1 MQSYRALQIASAG
14 LAAIVLAGCQ
24 STPAAQPAATAT
36 DAAAPRTVQAYKLG
50 AGDQVR
56 ITVFNHVD
64 LSGEFEVDGSG
75 TIALPLIGQVQAIDL
90 TTRELEVRLTERYSD
105 GFLKE
110 PRVNAEVMT
119 YRPFYILGEV
129 STPGEYP
136 YTSGLSVINAVA
148 AAGGFSY
155 RANKKIVYIKTAEGT
170 QEVKYPLDAATMV
183 QPGDTIR
190 VDERIF

>member
-1 MQSYRALQIASAG
+1 MQLYRAIQIASAG

-24 STPAAQPAATAT
+24 STPAAQQATTAT
-36 DAAAPRTVQAYKLG
+36 DAEAPRTIQAYKLG

-170 QEVKYPLDAATMV
+170 EEIKYPLDAATMV

>member
-1 MQSYRALQIASAG
+1 MQLYRALQIASAG
-14 LAAIVLAGCQ
+14 LAAIVLAGCE
-24 STPAAQPAATAT
+24 STPAAQQAATAT
-36 DAAAPRTVQAYKLG
+36 DAATPRTVQAYKLG

-75 TIALPLIGQVQAIDL
+75 AIALPLIGQVQATDL
-90 TTRELEVRLTERYSD
+90 TTRELEARLTERYSD

-170 QEVKYPLDAATMV
+170 QEVKYPLNAATMV

>member
-1 MQSYRALQIASAG
+1 MQLYRAIQIASAG
-14 LAAIVLAGCQ
+14 LAAIVLASCE
-24 STPAAQPAATAT
+24 SAPAAQQAVTAT
-36 DAAAPRTVQAYKLG
+36 DAATPRTVQAYKLG

-75 TIALPLIGQVQAIDL
+75 TIALPLIGQVQAVDL
-90 TTRELEVRLTERYSD
+90 TTRELEVSLTERYSD

-170 QEVKYPLDAATMV
+170 QEVKYPLNAATMV

>member
-1 MQSYRALQIASAG
+1 MQLYRAIQIASAG

-24 STPAAQPAATAT
+24 STPAAQQAATAT
-36 DAAAPRTVQAYKLG
+36 DAATPRSVQAYKLG

-170 QEVKYPLDAATMV
+170 QEIKYPLDAATMV